1 MLTDAA
7 RKNALVLWQQRKQ
20 EQVMHPFLK
29 EKVPVG
35 LVPFLQVQL
44 QALHLRGD
52 LDDYPAFIWR

>member
-7 RKNALVLWQQRKQ
+7 RKNALGLWQQRKQ

-44 QALHLRGD
+44 LARHLRGD